1 MQVKDVREL
10 SGQDLIEYEL
20 IKIRFVREER
30 GQDLIEY
37 GLLTSF
43 ISIAAVA
50 TLALFR
56 EPIMAMFQL
65 VLDALG

>member
-1 MQVKDVREL
+1 ML
-10 SGQDLIEYEL
+10 SRI
-20 IKIRFVREER
+20 VREER

-37 GLLTSF
+37 GLLASF

-56 EPIMAMFQL
+56 DPINAMYQQL
-65 VLDALG
+65 LAALR

>member
-1 MQVKDVREL
+1 M
-10 SGQDLIEYEL
+10 
-20 IKIRFVREER
+20 IRIVREEG

-43 ISIAAVA
+43 ISIMAVA

-56 EPIMAMFQL
+56 APIMAMYQR